1 MLYCLLI
8 KNCVGSATLKVD
20 YLCKNTFY
28 QGENKVFYFSVAH
41 ILDITNWAVLL
52 EALNSFYHFLSRYVI
67 CLLVQN
73 PTNKSVSKLQI
84 PLLSKVRIHIITY
97 NKKL

>member
-1 MLYCLLI
+1 MLYSLLVD
-8 KNCVGSATLKVD
+8 NCVGSASLEVG

-52 EALNSFYHFLSRYVI
+52 EALNSFYCFLS
-67 CLLVQN
+67 L
-73 PTNKSVSKLQI
+73 
-84 PLLSKVRIHIITY
+84 
-97 NKKL
+97 KKCTVFHLIQ